1 MKEDNGANSKEWS
14 KFYLCDPGKATGC
27 RKTTCAYKKS
37 HKFACYR
44 TSRKDWAVTDEDG
57 NPISTLTWRRGTGL
71 TDRARWSFTKFVISR
86 TLLLALTVI
95 NVTLVVISTSQL
107 VLL

>member
-1 MKEDNGANSKEWS
+1 MTKEERADLKKWR
-14 KFYLCDPGKATGC
+14 KFYLCDPDKAIGC
-27 RKTTCAYKKS
+27 HKTTCAYKKS

-44 TSRKDWAVTDEDG
+44 SSRKDWAATDEDG

-107 VLL
+107 V